1 MHQVSVQEKKFQII
15 GMTCASCV
23 NHVERALREIPGVDE
38 AVVNLA
44 TERARIHSHQ
54 EISDESIKRA
64 IEAAGYHVRFGAKLD
79 PAIIAESEKR
89 ALFLAG
95 LLGLPLV
102 LMIHLPFWVELILAS
117 LIQFWFGRGFYRGAF
132 HALRNRVGNMDL
144 LIALGTSAAF
154 ALSFFVSHPYF
165 ESSAMIII
173 LVRLGKYLELR
184 AKMRTTESLKA
195 LEKLQATTAR
205 VRFGDQT
212 FEMPISGIKRG
223 DLILILP
230 GERVPLDGVMIEG
243 ETELDE
249 SFLTGESA
257 LIGKR
262 PGDRVSGGSL
272 NTTGAFTIKVLA
284 LGADTLL
291 SKMIRLI
298 EEAQDKKAP
307 IQKLVDR
314 VSAYFVPIVLIIA
327 AATLLLYGIFHG
339 FHEEAFLRSIS
350 VLVIACP
357 CALGLATPTALM
369 VGTGLAA
376 KHGILIRD
384 AEALERVHA
393 LTAMGLDKT
402 GTLTYGKPKLTE
414 IISSDSE
421 QALRMALALQQ
432 GSEHPLASALLKA
445 CEVKSIKAPA
455 AKDLRS
461 IPGKGIEGSV
471 DGVLYK
477 MGSARL
483 LEELHLEIPVS
494 PGDLT
499 TAYLV
504 DWSAKKIL
512 ASFLFEDE
520 VKETARAFLDGI
532 RALGIKPILMT
543 GDRTEVAK
551 RVADQLQLE
560 TYYGNLLPEEKAE
573 KLEELQGKGEIVA
586 MLGDG
591 VNDAPALTIA
601 DIGIAL
607 STGTDVA
614 MQTAGIT
621 LIGGDPNK
629 ALEAIQISR
638 KTYDKIRQNL
648 IWAFVYNVIGIPLAA
663 FGLLSP
669 MLAGSAMAL
678 SSVSVVSNSLLLGRF
693 KISKEK

>member
-1 MHQVSVQEKKFQII
+1 MSERFKKFQVI

-23 NHVERALREIPGVDE
+23 NHVERALQEIPGVDE

-44 TERARIHSHQ
+44 TERARIRSNQ
-54 EISDESIKRA
+54 EIKDEAIQAA
-64 IEAAGYHVRFGAKLD
+64 IESAGYHVRFGAKLD
-79 PAIIAESEKR
+79 PAILAESEKR
-89 ALFLAG
+89 ALFVAG

-102 LMIHLPFWVELILAS
+102 LMIHLPFWVELMLAS
-117 LIQFWFGRGFYRGAF
+117 VIQFWFGRGFYRGAF
-132 HALRNRVGNMDL
+132 HSLKNRVGNMDL

-154 ALSFFVSHPYF
+154 TLSFFVSHPYF

-195 LEKLQATTAR
+195 LEKLQVTTAR

-212 FEMPISGIKRG
+212 FEMPISGMKRG
-223 DLILILP
+223 DEVLILP
-230 GERVPLDGVMIEG
+230 GERVPLDGIVLEG

-257 LIGKR
+257 LIEKR

-272 NTTGAFTIKVLA
+272 NTTAAFTIKVLA

-314 VSAYFVPIVLIIA
+314 VSAYFVPIVLLIA
-327 AATLLLYGIFHG
+327 LAALLLYGFFHG

-402 GTLTYGKPKLTE
+402 GTLTYGKPKLVE
-414 IISSDSE
+414 LISDESDR
-421 QALRMALALQQ
+421 ALRVALALQQ
-432 GSEHPLASALLKA
+432 GSEHPLASAILKA
-445 CEVKSIKAPA
+445 CELKSIKAPA
-455 AKDLRS
+455 AKDLKS

-471 DGVLYK
+471 DGVFYK

-483 LEELHLEIPVS
+483 LEELKIETPES
-494 PGDLT
+494 PRDLT

-504 DWSAKKIL
+504 DWSARKVI
-512 ASFLFEDE
+512 ASYLFEDE
-520 VKETARAFLDGI
+520 VKKSARGFLAGL

-543 GDRTEVAK
+543 GDRRDVAK

-573 KLEELQGKGEIVA
+573 KLEALQKQGEIVA

-591 VNDAPALTIA
+591 VNDAPALAIA

-621 LIGGDPNK
+621 LIGGDPSK

-678 SSVSVVSNSLLLGRF
+678 SSVSVVSNSLMLARF
-693 KISKEK
+693 KLSKEK

>member
-1 MHQVSVQEKKFQII
+1 
-15 GMTCASCV
+15 V
-23 NHVERALREIPGVDE
+23 NHVERALQEIPGVDE

-44 TERARIHSHQ
+44 TERARIRSNQ
-54 EISDESIKRA
+54 EIKDEAIQAA
-64 IEAAGYHVRFGAKLD
+64 IESAGYHVRFGAKLD
-79 PAIIAESEKR
+79 PAILAESEKR
-89 ALFLAG
+89 ALFVAG

-102 LMIHLPFWVELILAS
+102 LMIHLPFWVELMLAS
-117 LIQFWFGRGFYRGAF
+117 VIQFWFGRGFYRGAF
-132 HALRNRVGNMDL
+132 HSLKNRVGNMDL

-154 ALSFFVSHPYF
+154 TLSFFVSHPYF

-195 LEKLQATTAR
+195 LEKLQVTTAR

-212 FEMPISGIKRG
+212 FEMPISGMKRG
-223 DLILILP
+223 DEVLILP
-230 GERVPLDGVMIEG
+230 GERVPLDGIVLEG

-257 LIGKR
+257 LIEKR

-272 NTTGAFTIKVLA
+272 NTTAAFTIKVLA

-314 VSAYFVPIVLIIA
+314 VSAYFVPIVLLIA
-327 AATLLLYGIFHG
+327 LAALLLYGFFHG

-402 GTLTYGKPKLTE
+402 GTLTYGKPKLVE
-414 IISSDSE
+414 LISDESDR
-421 QALRMALALQQ
+421 ALRVALALQQ
-432 GSEHPLASALLKA
+432 GSEHPLASAILKA
-445 CEVKSIKAPA
+445 CELKSIKAPA
-455 AKDLRS
+455 AKDLKS

-471 DGVLYK
+471 DGVFYK

-483 LEELHLEIPVS
+483 LEELKIETPES
-494 PGDLT
+494 PRDLT

-504 DWSAKKIL
+504 DWSARKVI
-512 ASFLFEDE
+512 ASYLFEDE
-520 VKETARAFLDGI
+520 VKKSARGFLAGL

-543 GDRTEVAK
+543 GDRRDVAK

-573 KLEELQGKGEIVA
+573 KLEALQKQGEIVA

-591 VNDAPALTIA
+591 VNDAPALAIA

-621 LIGGDPNK
+621 LIGGDPSK

-678 SSVSVVSNSLLLGRF
+678 SSVSVVSNSLMLARF
-693 KISKEK
+693 KLSKEK

>member
-95 LLGLPLV
+95 MLGLPLV

-432 GSEHPLASALLKA
+432 GSEHPLASAILKA
-445 CEVKSIKAPA
+445 CELKSIKAPA

-663 FGLLSP
+663 VGLLSP

>member
-1 MHQVSVQEKKFQII
+1 VSERFKKFQVI

-23 NHVERALREIPGVDE
+23 NHVERALQEIPGVDE

-44 TERARIHSHQ
+44 TERARIRSNQ
-54 EISDESIKRA
+54 EIKDEAIQAA
-64 IEAAGYHVRFGAKLD
+64 IESAGYHVRFGAKLD
-79 PAIIAESEKR
+79 PAILAESEKR
-89 ALFLAG
+89 ALFVAG

-102 LMIHLPFWVELILAS
+102 LMIHLPFWVELMLAS
-117 LIQFWFGRGFYRGAF
+117 VIQFWFGRGFYRGAF
-132 HALRNRVGNMDL
+132 HSLKNRVGNMDL

-154 ALSFFVSHPYF
+154 TLSFFVSHPYF

-195 LEKLQATTAR
+195 LEKLQVTTAR

-212 FEMPISGIKRG
+212 FEMPISGMKRG
-223 DLILILP
+223 DEVLILP
-230 GERVPLDGVMIEG
+230 GERVPLDGIVLEG

-257 LIGKR
+257 LIEKR

-272 NTTGAFTIKVLA
+272 NTTAAFTIKVLA

-314 VSAYFVPIVLIIA
+314 VSAYFVPIVLLIA
-327 AATLLLYGIFHG
+327 LAALLLYGFFHG

-402 GTLTYGKPKLTE
+402 GTLTYGKPKLVE
-414 IISSDSE
+414 LISDESDR
-421 QALRMALALQQ
+421 ALRVALALQQ
-432 GSEHPLASALLKA
+432 GSEHPLASAILKA
-445 CEVKSIKAPA
+445 CELKSIKAPA
-455 AKDLRS
+455 AKDLKS

-471 DGVLYK
+471 DGVFYK

-483 LEELHLEIPVS
+483 LEELKIETPES
-494 PGDLT
+494 PRDLT

-504 DWSAKKIL
+504 DWSARKVI
-512 ASFLFEDE
+512 ASYLFEDE
-520 VKETARAFLDGI
+520 VKKSARGFLAGL

-543 GDRTEVAK
+543 GDRRDVAK

-573 KLEELQGKGEIVA
+573 KLEALQKQGEIVA

-591 VNDAPALTIA
+591 VNDAPALAIA

-621 LIGGDPNK
+621 LIGGDPSK

-678 SSVSVVSNSLLLGRF
+678 SSVSVVSNSLMLARF
-693 KISKEK
+693 KLSKEK